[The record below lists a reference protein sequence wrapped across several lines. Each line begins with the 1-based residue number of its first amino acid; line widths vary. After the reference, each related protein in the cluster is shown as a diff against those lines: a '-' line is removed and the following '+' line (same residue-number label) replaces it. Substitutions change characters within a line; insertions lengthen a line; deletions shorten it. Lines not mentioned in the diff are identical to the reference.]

1 MKKIFILRDTQE
13 IHGIFEDL
21 DHAYNHILQFFYN
34 FYKNSKLLTMGPCNI
49 DFILKLFQITEYDG
63 NMIENVYNLGSD
75 FYLYDN
81 NKKIY
86 TCDKISVCDYI
97 TKLNKYVS
105 EETFFTEDLNIFLP
119 VNDETEY
126 NNPVN
131 PKVLQE
137 QKELEARMKMLEKIK
152 QDEVEKLN
160 NLKKLT
166 TEDMH
171 IINTNNSMKSFEKQM
186 DAKDIEM
193 LEAKRKKFLVDIKVF
208 MTIDQEIQ
216 DNKRIS
222 TDIPP
227 LFVKEFEAFKKM
239 KDESIFGQSEDKM
252 FKYFL
257 DNFKRSD
264 GGGKYTS
271 IFDGPSFEEQKEKA
285 KFCAKTFQYS
295 DSDSDDDSDSDN
307 SSDDEYSE
315 GNEVSSVESDE
326 DRKNIAKLSKLMNDR
341 DEYIMG
347 KNI

>member
-1 MKKIFILRDTQE
+1 
-13 IHGIFEDL
+13 
-21 DHAYNHILQFFYN
+21 
-34 FYKNSKLLTMGPCNI
+34 
-49 DFILKLFQITEYDG
+49 
-63 NMIENVYNLGSD
+63 
-75 FYLYDN
+75 
-81 NKKIY
+81 
-86 TCDKISVCDYI
+86 
-97 TKLNKYVS
+97 
-105 EETFFTEDLNIFLP
+105 
-119 VNDETEY
+119 
-126 NNPVN
+126 
-131 PKVLQE
+131 
-137 QKELEARMKMLEKIK
+137 
-152 QDEVEKLN
+152 
-160 NLKKLT
+160 
-166 TEDMH
+166 
-171 IINTNNSMKSFEKQM
+171 M